1 MTAWAALGWAGNAC
15 FFSRFLLQWL
25 DAERSGSDRAT
36 RSFWLLSLAGSL
48 LVGIYTAH
56 RGHAVLLAGFV
67 TNGVIYLR
75 NLAIAMRPRVTR
87 LAAPRPIA
95 LVALLSVAVLVAAG
109 VADAAATATLD
120 RSHEAW
126 LACVV
131 VGQGIWGSRF
141 ALQWWC
147 SERAGRSHFPIAFW
161 AVSLAGNLLLLA
173 YAIHLSD
180 TVLTAGL
187 LPGPVMQLRNL
198 ALARAASG
206 ADVAESSPRLAQRLA
221 AR

>member
-1 MTAWAALGWAGNAC
+1 VTAWAALGWAGNAC

-36 RSFWLLSLAGSL
+36 TWFWLLSLAGSV
-48 LVGIYTAH
+48 LVGAYTA
-56 RGHAVLLAGFV
+56 RQGQAVLLAGFI

-75 NLAIAMRPRVTR
+75 NLQ
-87 LAAPRPIA
+87 IA
-95 LVALLSVAVLVAAG
+95 LDSQATAAMPASSRPVTLFALLAVAVLVAASIVDAEKSA
-109 VADAAATATLD
+109 VA
-120 RSHEAW
+120 SHHAW
-126 LACVV
+126 LACAI

-198 ALARAASG
+198 ALARATSG
-206 ADVAESSPRLAQRLA
+206 ADVAESSPLLAQRLA